1 MSRAPLV
8 LLHGLNNT
16 PAIWDAMVR
25 EMPAELPTLAPAL
38 PPIPDVDAI
47 AQALLKDLPA
57 QFWLAGFSFGGY
69 VAMALLGQ
77 APERVLGLALIGTTP
92 QADTPAQ
99 SLARRAAVL
108 ALATGGAATEQEYVE
123 RTLAQGNA
131 AFHVEHRNDERLQRQ
146 RREMVK
152 AYGAHRFVAHALA
165 CLARPDRSGLL
176 RTPLN
181 LLWIAGSD
189 DPIYPPSAMSAMHDR
204 AATGTFQVLGPAGH
218 LIPLEQPEALARL
231 LAVWMLG

>member
-16 PAIWDAMVR
+16 PAIWDATIR
-25 EMPAELPTLAPAL
+25 HMPVELPTLAPAL
-38 PPIPDVDAI
+38 PPLPDVDAI
-47 AQALLKDLPA
+47 AQALLEDLPA

-69 VAMALLGQ
+69 VAMALLEQ

-108 ALATGGAATEQEYVE
+108 ALATGGAAMEQEYVE
-123 RTLAQGNA
+123 RTLAQGGA
-131 AFHVEHRNDERLQRQ
+131 AFHVNHRNDERLQRQ
-146 RREMVK
+146 RREMVE
-152 AYGAHRFVAHALA
+152 AYGARRFVAHALA

-176 RTPLN
+176 RAPLN

-189 DPIYPPSAMSAMHDR
+189 DPIYPPSAMCAMRDR
-204 AATGTFQVLGPAGH
+204 AATGTLRELGPAGH

-231 LAVWMLG
+231 LAMWMLG

>member
-1 MSRAPLV
+1 MSPAPLV

-16 PAIWDAMVR
+16 PAIWDAVVGK
-25 EMPAELPTLAPAL
+25 MPAALPTLAPEL
-38 PPIPDVDAI
+38 PPLPDVDAI

-69 VAMALLGQ
+69 VAMALLDL

-108 ALATGGAATEQEYVE
+108 ALATNGTAMEREYVE
-123 RTLAQGNA
+123 RTLAQGSG
-131 AFHVEHRNDERLQRQ
+131 AFHVAHRNDEQLQRQ
-146 RREMVK
+146 RREMVE
-152 AYGAHRFVAHALA
+152 AYGARHFVAHALA
-165 CLARPDRSGLL
+165 CMARPDRSGLL
-176 RTPLN
+176 RAPLN

-189 DPIYPPSAMSAMHDR
+189 DPIYPPSAMSAMRDR
-204 AATGTFQVLGPAGH
+204 AATGTLGVLGPAGH
-218 LIPLEQPEALARL
+218 LIPLEQPESLARRL
-231 LAVWMLG
+231 SNWMLG